1 MHRVPR
7 RIVTMLLLVGLAGP
21 AFTGCA
27 VRKMAMRSVANSLAK
42 SGDTFASDDDPELIR
57 AAVPFSLKL
66 VESLL
71 TELPEHRGLLL
82 TACAGFTQYA
92 YAFVEGDGEILR
104 DADYGRFL
112 VMQDRARRM
121 YLRGRDYCLRS
132 LELQYSGITA
142 ELSTE
147 PRQAVSRATSRDV
160 ALLYWTTAAWGKA
173 VAISLDRPALI
184 ADLPAVQA
192 LARRALE
199 LDESF
204 NEGAL
209 HEVMLALE
217 ALPEAMGGSP
227 ARARHHFERAVAL
240 SHGTSAG
247 PYVSFARSVALPRQ
261 DREAFVELLTDA
273 LRVDVNRVPRLRLA
287 NILAQQ
293 QARMLLDQVNDL
305 FLDDGTGGDRPE
317 EGSARA
323 RDQEMHR

>member
-1 MHRVPR
+1 MHTLPR
-7 RIVTMLLLVGLAGP
+7 RIVTVLLAAGLAGP
-21 AFTGCA
+21 ALTGCA

-42 SGDTFASDDDPELIR
+42 SGDTFASDDDPELVR

-66 VESLL
+66 VESMLA
-71 TELPEHRGLLL
+71 ELPGHRGLLV
-82 TACAGFTQYA
+82 TACSGFTQYA
-92 YAFVEGDGEILR
+92 YAFVESDAEIVR
-104 DADYGRFL
+104 DSDYGRFV

-132 LELQYSGITA
+132 FELKYRGITA
-142 ELSTE
+142 ELATA
-147 PRQAVSRATSRDV
+147 PRQAVSRTTIDDV

-173 VAISLDRPALI
+173 VAISLDQPALI

-209 HEVMLALE
+209 HEVMIALE

-227 ARARHHFERAVAL
+227 ARARRHFERAIEL

-247 PYVSFARSVALPRQ
+247 PYVSFARSVALARQ
-261 DREAFVELLTDA
+261 DREAFVDLLTEA
-273 LRVDVNRVPRLRLA
+273 LSVDVNRVPRLRLA

-305 FLDDGTGGDRPE
+305 FLEDGHGDDQPGEGGARP
-317 EGSARA
+317 G
-323 RDQEMHR
+323 DQETRR